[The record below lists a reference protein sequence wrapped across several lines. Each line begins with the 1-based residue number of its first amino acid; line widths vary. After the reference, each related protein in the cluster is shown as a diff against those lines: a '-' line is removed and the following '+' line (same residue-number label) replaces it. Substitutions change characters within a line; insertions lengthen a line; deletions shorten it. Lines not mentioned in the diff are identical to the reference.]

1 MSSMTQFTHQKEKN
15 IMYESQRS
23 MVRAWQRKY
32 TIENMIELSLRRSI
46 INQII
51 IDLLYIDC
59 IWIII
64 GFLYL
69 L

>member
-1 MSSMTQFTHQKEKN
+1 MSPMTQFTHQKEKN
-15 IMYESQRS
+15 VMYESQRS
-23 MVRAWQRKY
+23 MVCAWQRKCA
-32 TIENMIELSLRRSI
+32 IEDMIELSLKRSI

-51 IDLLYIDC
+51 IDLLYIDY

>member
-1 MSSMTQFTHQKEKN
+1 
-15 IMYESQRS
+15 

-32 TIENMIELSLRRSI
+32 TIENMIELSMRRSI